1 MKEELLFYEAYEQ
14 FYTMADTSKAFKGYC
29 KDAFGA
35 DFSQDG
41 FSDLSQ
47 IDTVLSYIPKRSNL
61 HILDIGCGNG
71 KMLRYLQEK
80 TGAYICGFDYSDQA
94 IQTAIAQRDATPM
107 QNDIEFMQSN
117 VSSDFATRA
126 DFRVGVIGEI
136 EYPAESFDVVTS
148 IDSIYFAKDM
158 SAFVGQ
164 VRTWLK
170 TDGVFVIGYQEGDVM
185 LKTKNSETTVLAQAL
200 RENGLSY
207 EVTDITQD
215 TYLLLKKKRESA
227 LKFEIEFAKE
237 GYTEWFDMLIGQTEC
252 VNVPF
257 EAYREK
263 NARYLFRAWK

>member
-1 MKEELLFYEAYEQ
+1 MKKELLFYEAYEQ
-14 FYTMADTSKAFKGYC
+14 FYTMAGTSKAFKAYC

-41 FSDLSQ
+41 FSDLLQ
-47 IDTVLSYIPKRSNL
+47 IDTVLSYIPKRSDL

-80 TGAYICGFDYSDQA
+80 TGAYIHGFDYSRQA
-94 IQTAIAQRDATPM
+94 IRTAIAQ
-107 QNDIEFMQSN
+107 NN
-117 VSSDFATRA
+117 VASDSAIRA

-136 EYPAESFDVVTS
+136 EYPEESFDVITS
-148 IDSIYFAKDM
+148 MDSIYFAKDM

-170 TDGVFVIGYQEGDVM
+170 ADGIFVIGYQEGDVM
-185 LKTKNSETTVLAQAL
+185 PKTENSETTMLAQAL
-200 RENGLSY
+200 KKNELKY
-207 EVTDITQD
+207 EVKDITQD

-227 LKFEIEFAKE
+227 QKFETAFAKE
-237 GYTEWFDMLIGQTEC
+237 GHTKWFEMLIGQTDC
-252 VNVPF
+252 VSMPF
-257 EAYREK
+257 EGYREK